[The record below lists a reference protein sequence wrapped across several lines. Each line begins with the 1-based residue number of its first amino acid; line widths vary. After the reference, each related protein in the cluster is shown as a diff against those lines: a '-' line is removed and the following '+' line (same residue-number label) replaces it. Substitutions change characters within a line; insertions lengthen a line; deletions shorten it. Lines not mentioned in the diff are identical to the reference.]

1 MRSPYSVLGI
11 NKSARDDDIK
21 SAYRKLAKVWHPDQN
36 PSDPKAAEVFT
47 EINNA
52 YQLLTDGPRRKLFD
66 GGKIDANGRRKKK
79 HTFVNSGFN
88 PFAKSDTAGQSD
100 IKAERPPEKPTA
112 SANTNHTP
120 ETSAQTNAQMSQ
132 TSQAPQASQAR
143 SETENPFSKS
153 SFGDMIG
160 QIFGTEGERIAF
172 EAKARKIAKER
183 EKNYQHEAIS
193 ALDNAFTKFEQH
205 REKSTTQA
213 PDRNFILDI
222 DLADVFTGATLPVQ
236 PERKNSIKIHIP
248 AGTPDGGEVRLD
260 GMGDC
265 RKGEIPG
272 DIIVKVRYRPNEKF
286 WIRNAELHTH
296 LVVDLADAVL
306 GGEVVAQTPEGPA
319 TFHLPEW
326 TSSNHVI
333 RIPNR
338 GLPGL
343 SGKRGDL
350 CANVCI
356 LLPEKPNAD
365 LKAVL
370 KTARKSWF
378 I

>member
-11 NKSARDDDIK
+11 NKSAKDDDIK
-21 SAYRKLAKVWHPDQN
+21 TAYRKLAKIWHPDQN
-36 PSDPKAAEVFT
+36 PSDPKAAEVFS

-79 HTFVNSGFN
+79 HTFVNQGFN
-88 PFAKSDTAGQSD
+88 PFAKSKTAASD
-100 IKAERPPEKPTA
+100 DEKTEKKQKANV
-112 SANTNHTP
+112 NTNT
-120 ETSAQTNAQMSQ
+120 TSAASKQ
-132 TSQAPQASQAR
+132 TSATKPSTEQR
-143 SETENPFSKS
+143 RNETENPFANA

-160 QIFGTEGERIAF
+160 QIFGTEEERVAF
-172 EAKARKIAKER
+172 EAKARKIAAER

-193 ALDNAFTKFEQH
+193 ALDSAFTKFEQH

-213 PDRNFILDI
+213 PDRNFILDVE
-222 DLADVFTGATLPVQ
+222 LADIFTGVTLPVQ
-236 PERKNSIKIHIP
+236 PERKNGVKVHIP
-248 AGTPDGGEVRLD
+248 AGTPDGGEVRLA

-286 WIRNAELHTH
+286 WIRNGELHTH
-296 LVVDLADAVL
+296 LAVDLADAVL

-319 TFHLPEW
+319 TFQLPEW

-338 GLPGL
+338 GLPNLNGE
-343 SGKRGDL
+343 RGDL

-356 LLPEKPNAD
+356 LLPERQNED
-365 LKAVL
+365 LKTIL
-370 KTARKSWF
+370 KSTRKSWF
-378 I
+378 V

>member
-11 NKSARDDDIK
+11 NKSAKDDDIK

-36 PSDPKAAEVFT
+36 SSDPKAAEVFS
-47 EINNA
+47 EISNA

-79 HTFVNSGFN
+79 HTFVNQGFN
-88 PFAKSDTAGQSD
+88 PFSKSEETVHSDAKTKKRS
-100 IKAERPPEKPTA
+100 EKTQT
-112 SANTNHTP
+112 SANTNHKSEASVQATP
-120 ETSAQTNAQMSQ
+120 
-132 TSQAPQASQAR
+132 APQTR
-143 SETENPFSKS
+143 KETENPFMKS

-160 QIFGTEGERIAF
+160 QIFGTEDERIAF
-172 EAKARKIAKER
+172 EEKAQKIAEER

-213 PDRNFILDI
+213 PDRNVTLDV
-222 DLADVFTGATLPVQ
+222 DLADIFTGANLAVQ
-236 PERKNSIKIHIP
+236 PDRKNSLKVHVPI
-248 AGTPDGGEVRLD
+248 GTPDGGEIRMES
-260 GMGDC
+260 MGDC

-272 DIIVKVRYRPNEKF
+272 NIIIKVRYRANEKF
-286 WIRNAELHTH
+286 WIRNGELHTH

-319 TFHLPEW
+319 TFQLPEW

-338 GLPGL
+338 GLPNL
-343 SGKRGDL
+343 HSERGDL

-356 LLPEKPNAD
+356 LLPDKQNED

-370 KTARKSWF
+370 KSSRKSWF
-378 I
+378 V

>member
-11 NKSARDDDIK
+11 KKSAKDDDIK

-36 PSDPKAAEVFT
+36 PHDPKAAEVFT
-47 EINNA
+47 EISNA

-66 GGKIDANGRRKKK
+66 GGKIDATGRRKKK
-79 HTFVNSGFN
+79 STFVNKGFN
-88 PFAKSDTAGQSD
+88 PFARSEARDQPNSNPASSNYDTPAAQ
-100 IKAERPPEKPTA
+100 PTP
-112 SANTNHTP
+112 SANTNNKP
-120 ETSAQTNAQMSQ
+120 KAPAQPAAETATRKEAG
-132 TSQAPQASQAR
+132 
-143 SETENPFSKS
+143 NPFSNA

-160 QIFGTEGERIAF
+160 QIFGTEEERVTF
-172 EAKARKIAKER
+172 EAKAQKIADER

-193 ALDNAFTKFEQH
+193 ALDTAFTKFEIH

-213 PDRNFILDI
+213 PDRNINLDVE
-222 DLADVFTGATLPVQ
+222 LADIFTGISLPVQ
-236 PERKNSIKIHIP
+236 PERKNSVKIYIP
-248 AGTPDGGEVRLD
+248 AGTPDGGEVRLQ

-272 DIIVKVRYRPNEKF
+272 DIIVKIRYRPNEKF
-286 WIRNAELHTH
+286 WIRNGELHTH

-319 TFHLPEW
+319 TFQLPEW

-338 GLPGL
+338 GLPSLTGD
-343 SGKRGDL
+343 RGDL

-356 LLPEKPNAD
+356 LLPEQQNEE

-370 KTARKSWF
+370 KSSRKSWF
-378 I
+378 V